1 MPSTHALLH
10 STTQQSLSSQLCSA
24 AKRTKA
30 LPKVTRHHPRA
41 TIMMSAASP
50 RKGVGLHL
58 EEEEEEEALLAG
70 LALERFWQAMVRAK
84 RGGLRSV

>member
-1 MPSTHALLH
+1 
-10 STTQQSLSSQLCSA
+10 
-24 AKRTKA
+24 
-30 LPKVTRHHPRA
+30 
-41 TIMMSAASP
+41 MMSAASP